1 MERRNCI
8 AALLVCVVVGT
19 ALIFTGCV
27 QRPKAEIKET
37 ETEKNVKEE
46 NVTEELPESE
56 AEQEY
61 LSDAQG
67 LLAGTIVEKE
77 KLDPN
82 RWSDYF
88 MIEEISEE
96 IFGKI
101 NGKTY
106 VENKHIG
113 IEELR
118 YLKVLHYNYDHQI
131 QVGEL
136 IVNAEIAE
144 DCKHIFTELFMQEY
158 EIASMYLL
166 EKYWTG
172 DGVTTDTVSIEEN
185 NSSAFNYRVV
195 PGTNHLSNHARGYA
209 IDLNPLQ
216 NPYVA
221 YRSDG
226 SFRTYYKDMEKYLD
240 RNSGAAHMITHEDA
254 AYQIFTK
261 YGVTWGGDWKNSKDY
276 QHFEKVVKL

>member
-136 IVNAEIAE
+136 IVNAKIAE

-261 YGVTWGGDWKNSKDY
+261 YGFTWGGDWKNSKDY

>member
-8 AALLVCVVVGT
+8 AGLLVCVLVGT

-27 QRPKAEIKET
+27 RRSKAEIRET
-37 ETEKNVKEE
+37 ETEKNVTEK

-61 LSDAQG
+61 LSDVQG
-67 LLAGTIVEKE
+67 LFAGTIVEKE

-88 MIEEISEE
+88 MIEEIREE

-106 VENKHIG
+106 VGNEHIG

-144 DCKHIFTELFMQEY
+144 DCKHIF
-158 EIASMYLL
+158 ASMYLL

-172 DGVTTDTVSIEEN
+172 DGVTTDTASIEEN

-240 RNSGAAHMITHEDA
+240 RNSGAAHMITHEDV

-261 YGVTWGGDWKNSKDY
+261 YGFTWGGDWKYSKDY
-276 QHFEKVVKL
+276 QHFEKVVNL

>member
-37 ETEKNVKEE
+37 ETEKNV
-46 NVTEELPESE
+46 TEELPESE

-67 LLAGTIVEKE
+67 LLTGTIVEKE

-195 PGTNHLSNHARGYA
+195 PGTNYLSNHARGYA

-261 YGVTWGGDWKNSKDY
+261 YGFTWGGDWKNSKDY

>member
-37 ETEKNVKEE
+37 ETEKNVTEE

-61 LSDAQG
+61 LSDVQE

-144 DCKHIFTELFMQEY
+144 DCKHIFIELFMQEY

-172 DGVTTDTVSIEEN
+172 DGVTTDTVSVEEN

-226 SFRTYYKDMEKYLD
+226 SFRTYYKDMENYLD

-261 YGVTWGGDWKNSKDY
+261 YGFTWGGDWKNSKDY

>member
-8 AALLVCVVVGT
+8 AGLLVCVLVGT

-27 QRPKAEIKET
+27 RRSKAEIRET
-37 ETEKNVKEE
+37 ETEKNVTEK

-61 LSDAQG
+61 LSDVQG
-67 LLAGTIVEKE
+67 LFAGTIVEKE

-88 MIEEISEE
+88 MIEEIREE

-106 VENKHIG
+106 VENEHIG

-172 DGVTTDTVSIEEN
+172 DGVTTDTASIEEN

-261 YGVTWGGDWKNSKDY
+261 YGFTWGGDWKNSKDY
-276 QHFEKVVKL
+276 QHFEKVANL

>member
-261 YGVTWGGDWKNSKDY
+261 YGFTWGGDWKNSKDY

>member
-37 ETEKNVKEE
+37 ETEKNV
-46 NVTEELPESE
+46 TEELPESE

-67 LLAGTIVEKE
+67 LLTGTIVEKE

-136 IVNAEIAE
+136 IVNAKIAE

-195 PGTNHLSNHARGYA
+195 PGTNYLSNHARGYA

-261 YGVTWGGDWKNSKDY
+261 YGFTWGGDWKNSKDY

>member
-37 ETEKNVKEE
+37 ETEKNVTEE

-136 IVNAEIAE
+136 IVNAKIAE

-261 YGVTWGGDWKNSKDY
+261 YGFTWGGDWKNSKDY
-276 QHFEKVVKL
+276 QHFEKVVNL